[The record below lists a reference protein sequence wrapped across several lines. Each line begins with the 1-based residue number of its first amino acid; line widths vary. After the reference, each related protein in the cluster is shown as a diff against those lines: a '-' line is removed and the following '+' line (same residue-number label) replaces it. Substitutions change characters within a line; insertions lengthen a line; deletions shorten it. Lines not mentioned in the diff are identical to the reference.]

1 MTAEI
6 RGGSTPVFM
15 TQLEMNIGKKEV
27 KLYFGCMLERMTR
40 RLDVVFI
47 IERGLLSLMGGLLCL
62 WTVDFYRCCIL
73 CILR

>member
-1 MTAEI
+1 MPAE
-6 RGGSTPVFM
+6 GLAEFT

-47 IERGLLSLMGGLLCL
+47 IERVLLSLMGGLLCL
-62 WTVDFYRCCIL
+62 WTEIDVEFYAF
-73 CILR
+73 